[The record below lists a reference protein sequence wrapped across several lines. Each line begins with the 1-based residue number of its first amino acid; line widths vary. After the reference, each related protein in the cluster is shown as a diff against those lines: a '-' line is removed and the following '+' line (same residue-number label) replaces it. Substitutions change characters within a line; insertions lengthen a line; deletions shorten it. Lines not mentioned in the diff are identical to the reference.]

1 MHKMLAYV
9 KKKQYLCGRNWIFYM
24 RKRFLHTQNGTK
36 ANMKLQK
43 DNIEAV
49 LAEMTIREKA
59 TIIVGAGWGSLF
71 EGFHLPFCNG
81 HRVPGAAGET
91 RAIERL
97 GIPSIVLADGPAGL
111 RIKQTGAT
119 AFPSA
124 VSLASSGD
132 AKLVEEVGK
141 AIGEEARA
149 FGVDVL
155 LGPGMNL
162 MRNPL
167 CGRNFEYYSE
177 DATLSS
183 DMAAAMI
190 RGIQSAGV
198 AATPKHY
205 ALNNQETNRFHNNV
219 IIDEKPMRS
228 LYLENFRRAITEAKP
243 WALMASYNSVNGTP
257 VQQNKQLLTDILRG
271 EFGYEGVVLTDWQK
285 HKNPAE
291 KIAAGVDLLMPGSNS
306 NIRSICS
313 AVRSGKLSETRLN
326 EAARRVLELIVKV
339 SASKEQST
347 FSSSDHAALSRRAA
361 AAGCVLLKN
370 ENNALP
376 ISPDVKKVG
385 LMGVHSYNTICGGV
399 GSGFVNCDHRVS
411 LYEAFKSKGCKLNA
425 RAEETYTNVLA
436 KKSNLHKPE
445 GLGRFSKYMSEPV
458 YNEFILFSE
467 DSVHNVLELSEAIIV
482 TIGRQAG
489 EGVDVKPEK
498 GSFYLSNHELE
509 LVNSVSRRCQVKDK
523 KLIVVLNVAHVIE
536 TASWSHLADA
546 ILLVWLPGQEAG
558 YAIMDVLTGVVK
570 PAGKLPVTWPVRYED
585 IPSAANFP
593 ALTKDKQPEKTPE
606 GIKDVDFTRYAEG
619 DQIGHY
625 YFDQHPEIPVAFP
638 FGFGLTY

>member
-1 MHKMLAYV
+1 MQPETV
-9 KKKQYLCGRNWIFYM
+9 NT
-24 RKRFLHTQNGTK
+24 RKTVQK

-71 EGFHLPFCNG
+71 EGFHLPFCRG

-97 GIPSIVLADGPAGL
+97 GIPSIVLADGPAGV
-111 RIKQTGAT
+111 RIKNPGAT

-124 VSLASSGD
+124 VSLASTGD
-132 AKLVEEVGK
+132 TKLVEEVGK
-141 AIGEEARA
+141 ALGEEARA

-177 DATLSS
+177 DTELSS

-205 ALNNQETNRFHNNV
+205 AMNNQETNRFHNNV

-228 LYLENFRRAITEAKP
+228 LYLENFRRAIAEAKP
-243 WALMASYNSVNGTP
+243 WAIMASYNSVNGTP
-257 VQQNKQLLTDILRG
+257 VQQNKHLLTDILRG
-271 EFGYEGVVLTDWQK
+271 EFGFEGVVLTDWQK

-313 AVRSGKLSETRLN
+313 AVRSGKLSEERLN

-339 SASKEQST
+339 KAAQGENT
-347 FSSSDHAALSRRAA
+347 FSAAEHAALSRRAA

-376 ISPDVKKVG
+376 ISPEVKKVG
-385 LMGVHSYNTICGGV
+385 LMGMHSYNTICGGV

-411 LYEAFKSKGCKLNA
+411 LYDACKAKGYKLNA
-425 RAEETYTNVLA
+425 RAEETYTNALA
-436 KKSNLHKPE
+436 NKRNLQKPQ

-458 YNEFILFSE
+458 YKEFMLFSE

-489 EGVDVKPEK
+489 EGVDAKPEK
-498 GSFYLSNHELE
+498 GSFYLNGSEMELI
-509 LVNSVSRRCQVKDK
+509 NSASRRCQVKEK
-523 KLIVVLNVAHVIE
+523 QLIVVLNVAYPIE

-558 YAIMDVLTGVVK
+558 HAILDVLTGAVK
-570 PAGKLPVTWPVRYED
+570 PSSKLPVTWPVNYED
-585 IPSAANFP
+585 LPSAANFP
-593 ALTKDKQPEKTPE
+593 AASKDKQPEKTPE
-606 GIKDVDFTRYAEG
+606 GIKDVDYTRYAEG

-638 FGFGLTY
+638 FGFGLSY